1 MSQHTVTAIAPFD
14 LHVHSTCSGDGVS
27 TIAEHTRRAAD
38 LGLRAVGFCEHADFD
53 PRDRSYRTLDPAHYD
68 RELDAARIL
77 APRVEFSQGVEI
89 TYQASR
95 AAEIRAWLD
104 ERSWDYVVASVHLVD
119 YFDGWAMVSEPRA
132 VHDYYAAHTQRES
145 YRPYFEELWRA
156 ARSGLGDVLGHLDL
170 VKRYG
175 AAHYGAFDPTDFEQ
189 EIRTVLHAAARA
201 GMALEINTSGLRQAP
216 AETYPG
222 LQVLCWFRQEGGRLA
237 TIGSDAHQ
245 AGDLAAGTGH
255 ALELARA
262 AGLAVVTSFHHRQVR
277 GCVEPNNL

>member
-1 MSQHTVTAIAPFD
+1 MNQHTATGVAPID

-27 TIAEHTRRAAD
+27 TIAEHARRAAD

-53 PRDRSYRTLDPAHYD
+53 PRDRSYRTLD
-68 RELDAARIL
+68 LDAARLL
-77 APRVEFSQGVEI
+77 APGVDLAQGVEI

-95 AAEIRAWLD
+95 EAEIGAWLD
-104 ERSWDYVVASVHLVD
+104 ERPWDYVVVSVHLVD
-119 YFDGWAMVSEPRA
+119 YADGWTMVSEARA
-132 VHDYYAAHTQRES
+132 IPDYYSTHTQRES

-156 ARSGLGDVLGHLDL
+156 VRSGLGNVLGHFDL

-175 AAHYGAFDPTDFEQ
+175 AAHYGAFDPADLEQ
-189 EIRTVLHAAARA
+189 EIRAVLHVAAAT

-216 AETYPG
+216 GETYPG
-222 LQVLCWFRQEGGRLA
+222 LQVLHWFRQEGGRLV

-245 AGDLAAGTGH
+245 AADLAAGTGQ

-277 GCVEPNNL
+277 GCVDPHVF